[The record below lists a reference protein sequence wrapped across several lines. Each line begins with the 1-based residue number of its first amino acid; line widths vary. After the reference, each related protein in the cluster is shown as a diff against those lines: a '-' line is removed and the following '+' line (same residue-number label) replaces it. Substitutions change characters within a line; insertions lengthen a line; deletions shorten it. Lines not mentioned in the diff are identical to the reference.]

1 MPTTLSINFEEAHII
16 YSTKPAS
23 SRLDYFTH
31 IAKCKA
37 ENFKVILA
45 PSPKYTGL
53 SDEPPRYMGEGFVV
67 FQSNYVDLYYYQDEA
82 GIKTIDIKIFFMNIL
97 KCFLKK
103 VYMNYILY
111 K

>member
-1 MPTTLSINFEEAHII
+1 MPTTLSVNFEEAHII
-16 YSTKPAS
+16 YTTKPAS
-23 SRLDYFTH
+23 SRLDFFTH

-82 GIKTIDIKIFFMNIL
+82 GITLLFKSLCLNTNIPNKEVAL
-97 KCFLKK
+97 
-103 VYMNYILY
+103 
-111 K
+111 